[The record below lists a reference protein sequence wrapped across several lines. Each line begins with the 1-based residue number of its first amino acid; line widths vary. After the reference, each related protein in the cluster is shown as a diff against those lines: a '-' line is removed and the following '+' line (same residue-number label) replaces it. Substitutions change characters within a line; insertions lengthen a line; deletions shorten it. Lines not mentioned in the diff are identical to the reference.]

1 MPVQEDIDSRVVR
14 KDTPN
19 LVEIDTCSTTAAGR
33 ECGACIGKKQKR
45 LEVNAQTTSEMTRA
59 SVPTYFQRISKH
71 FTAKE
76 RHHLSPSGYSE
87 FNLQCT
93 LS

>member
-1 MPVQEDIDSRVVR
+1 M
-14 KDTPN
+14 
-19 LVEIDTCSTTAAGR
+19 R
-33 ECGACIGKKQKR
+33 EEKHKQ

-59 SVPTYFQRISKH
+59 SVPIYFQRISKH

-76 RHHLSPSGYSE
+76 RHHLSPSGYRE
-87 FNLQCT
+87 FNLECM

>member
-1 MPVQEDIDSRVVR
+1 M
-14 KDTPN
+14 
-19 LVEIDTCSTTAAGR
+19 
-33 ECGACIGKKQKR
+33 GKKHKQ

-59 SVPTYFQRISKH
+59 SVPTYFQRISNH

-76 RHHLSPSGYSE
+76 RHDPSPTGYSE
-87 FNLQCT
+87 FNLECT